1 MKLKSRAQAAL
12 TGTAAC
18 LLQVPGFAVAQ
29 QQADPLEAG
38 FRTPPAEAR
47 PFAWWHWMNGN
58 VTAEGA
64 ERDLEWMAR
73 AGIGGVQLFEG
84 NLATP
89 QTVPDRLAWG
99 SAGWAAALRRSA
111 DTVARLG
118 LRFGIASSPGWSS
131 SGAPF
136 VTPGQAMK
144 KLVWSETRVTGGR
157 RFDGRLTL
165 PPAVAGPYQDM
176 AGPTPLAPFY
186 RDVRVLALPETDD
199 RLRPL
204 AARSTGGAVR
214 RALLS
219 DGMFGTAIALPF
231 APGTREAW
239 LVQDFGHGITARSV
253 TLGLPGRRG
262 FDAPPPAD
270 ATLEASDDG
279 RSYRR
284 VATLPAGGAQVR
296 TSAFAPVRARYFR
309 VRLTIPA
316 DAGMPPVASGVVP
329 LPAPPPS
336 DSVSLSEFALFAHGR
351 VDHAAEKAGFAA
363 AERYAAIPT
372 EVGAADA
379 PIAMAK
385 MIDLTRRLRPDGTL
399 DWRPPAGNWTILRF
413 GYALTGQQNGPAPAE
428 ATGLEVDK
436 LDADAVRG
444 YAQAYLDKYGQAA
457 SPAPL
462 AALLSDSIEAGPQN
476 WTPAMI
482 EAFRQARG
490 YDPVPWL
497 PTLTG
502 RIVESAGKTDR
513 FLWDFRQTIA
523 ELLARNHY
531 GVLAAAARARGM
543 TYYAEALEDHR
554 PQLGDDLAMRAAAD
568 VPMGA
573 IWTVPPGGT
582 PRQTFVADLQGAAS
596 VAHVA
601 GKPLIAAETF
611 TALGSPWGFA
621 PRDLKATA
629 DWAFGLGVNRV
640 MIHTSPHQPTE
651 DRPGM
656 SLAPLLGQYFSRH
669 ETWAEMARGWTDYLA
684 RASYLL
690 QQGRPVADIAYFA
703 GEDAPITGLY
713 GESPVPVLP
722 GHGFDFVSREILLG
736 ALSVAPDGTLRTQ
749 GGARYALLELGG
761 DSANRMTLA
770 VLERIAALVERGA
783 TVVGPRP
790 AGSPSLPDDPRRVA
804 TLVDRLWDRQARN
817 HVWTDCAA
825 ALKARGVVR
834 DWEMPGV
841 ADSAL
846 GVVHRALDAGHLWF
860 VANHGTAPVR
870 GEMAFRITG
879 LVPEL
884 WFADTGEI
892 RPISYRIQDGRT
904 FVPLALEASGSVFVL
919 FRRAATAVAASVAER
934 PWEQA
939 LVIDDS
945 WDVTFP
951 GIGTLPLPTGSWTKT
966 DKAVL
971 HHFSGTAVYRRTLD
985 VPAAL
990 ATKDRLM
997 LDLGEVR
1004 EVARVRINGVEAG
1017 IAWKPPFRLAVTGR
1031 LRPGA
1036 NRIEV
1041 EVANLWVNHLIGV
1054 AKGGPDD
1061 VYRPDAPLRDSGLIG
1076 PVRILTS
1083 P

>member
-1 MKLKSRAQAAL
+1 MELKLRAKAAL
-12 TGTAAC
+12 TSTVASLMLA
-18 LLQVPGFAVAQ
+18 PGLAVAQ
-29 QQADPLEAG
+29 QQADPLAAG
-38 FRTPPAEAR
+38 FRTPPTEAR
-47 PFAWWHWMNGN
+47 PFVWWHWMNGN
-58 VTAEGA
+58 VTADGA
-64 ERDLEWMAR
+64 ERDLEWMVR

-111 DTVARLG
+111 DRAARLG

-136 VTPGQAMK
+136 VTPDQAMK
-144 KLVWSETRVTGGR
+144 KLVWSETRIVGGR
-157 RFDGRLTL
+157 AFHRRLAL
-165 PPAVAGPYQDM
+165 PPAVAGPYQDI
-176 AGPTPLAPFY
+176 AGAAAVAPFY
-186 RDVRVLALPETDD
+186 RDVRVLALPETED

-204 AARSTGGAVR
+204 AARSTGSAVR
-214 RALLS
+214 PALLS
-219 DGMFGTAIALPF
+219 DGTFGASIAVPL
-231 APGTREAW
+231 ASGTREAL
-239 LVQDFGHGITARSV
+239 LVQDFGRSVTARAV

-262 FDAPPPAD
+262 FGAPPPAD
-270 ATLEASDDG
+270 AVLEASDDG
-279 RSYRR
+279 RNYRR
-284 VATLPAGGAQVR
+284 VAALPAGGAQVR
-296 TSAFAPVRARYFR
+296 TAAFPPVHARYFR

-316 DAGMPPVASGVVP
+316 DAGGPPVAPGVTP
-329 LPAPPPS
+329 LPAPSPPV
-336 DSVSLSEFALFAHGR
+336 SVALSEFALFAHGR
-351 VDHAAEKAGFAA
+351 VEHAAEKAGFAA
-363 AERYAAIPT
+363 AERYAAMPT
-372 EVGAADA
+372 DGRAADA
-379 PIAMAK
+379 PIVKAK
-385 MIDLTRRLRPDGTL
+385 VTDLTRHLRPDGTL
-399 DWRPPAGNWTILRF
+399 GWRPPPGHWTILRF

-444 YAQAYLDKYGQAA
+444 YARTYLDTYGQAVGA
-457 SPAPL
+457 ARL

-497 PTLTG
+497 PALTG
-502 RIVESAGKTDR
+502 RIVESAEKTDR

-531 GVLAAAARARGM
+531 GALAAAARARGM

-573 IWTVPPGGT
+573 IWTVPPGAA

-601 GKPLIAAETF
+601 GKPLVAAETF
-611 TALGSPWGFA
+611 TAFGSPWGFA

-629 DWAFGLGVNRV
+629 DWAFALGVNRI

-651 DRPGM
+651 DRPGL

-703 GEDAPITGLY
+703 GEEAPITGLY
-713 GESPVPVLP
+713 GETPAPVPE
-722 GHGFDFVSREILLG
+722 GYGFDFVSRDVVLDG
-736 ALSVAPDGTLRTQ
+736 LSVAPDGTLQTQ
-749 GGARYALLELGG
+749 GGARYSLLELGG
-761 DSANRMTLA
+761 DSESGMTLA
-770 VLERIAALVERGA
+770 VLERIAALVDHGA

-790 AGSPSLPDDPRRVA
+790 KASPSLADDPGRVA
-804 TLVDRLWDRQARN
+804 AIIGRLWGGQGAG
-817 HVWTDCAA
+817 HVWTDRAA
-825 ALKARGVVR
+825 ALKAKGMRR

-841 ADSAL
+841 ADTEL
-846 GVVHRALDAGHLWF
+846 GVSHRQLGAGHLWF
-860 VANHGTAPVR
+860 VANHGATPVQ
-870 GEMAFRITG
+870 GEMAFRVTG

-892 RPISYRIQDGRT
+892 RPTGYRMEDGRT
-904 FVPLALEASGSVFVL
+904 FVPLALEATGSVFVV
-919 FRRAATAVAASVAER
+919 FRRATTDVAASVPER
-934 PWEQA
+934 RWEQA
-939 LVIDDS
+939 LAIDGS
-945 WDVTFP
+945 WGVTFP
-951 GIGTLPLPTGSWTKT
+951 GVGTLPLSTGSWTKA
-966 DKAVL
+966 DAPAL
-971 HHFSGTAVYRRTLD
+971 RHFSGVAVYRRTLD

-990 ATKDRLM
+990 ATSARLM

-1004 EVARVRINGVEAG
+1004 EVARVRINGVDAG
-1017 IAWKPPFRLAVTGR
+1017 ISWKPPFRVDVTGLVR
-1031 LRPGA
+1031 AGS
-1036 NRIEV
+1036 NRVEV
-1041 EVANLWVNHLIGV
+1041 EIANLWVNHLIGA
-1054 AKGGPDD
+1054 AKGGPGD

-1076 PVRILTS
+1076 PVRILTT